1 MSNVV
6 AEAVKTLSG
15 VVNIS
20 TGLAHPN
27 DMNKAKELFKI
38 LHEKGEILL
47 KSDVESAALSHGWST
62 SSADELGSLAQQIG
76 EGKNVRITGGPWLAS
91 DIYEEIVARA

>member
-1 MSNVV
+1 MSSVI
-6 AEAVKTLSG
+6 AEAVKTLSST
-15 VVNIS
+15 VNVS

-27 DMNKAKELFKI
+27 DLNKAKELFKI

-47 KSDVESAALSHGWST
+47 KSDVESAALSHGWNV

-76 EGKNVRITGGPWLAS
+76 EGKSPRITGGPWWVE
-91 DIYEEIVARA
+91 DIYEKIAARA